1 MNLLRA
7 WGWAVWL
14 AALVFITPIPH
25 TIALRN
31 TLLFGGVLVL
41 LAGIRRAPRPQPGR
55 VMRTPLLALLALS
68 TWLLLHSLLLA
79 ADRAEALGNLRG
91 DWLLPLL
98 LGAVGAWVA
107 VRVPAGRAVK
117 AVLWALGAHM
127 IWLAGW
133 QVWLV
138 LQGLPVGFGAVPF
151 GERDFQS
158 TLHSF
163 LLALLIAQTLAA
175 GSIAGS
181 ARIGARGWLALALTF
196 AADALIRARNG
207 TLITLALSAAAAG
220 LLALQSRQRRRVL
233 LVAGAVA
240 ALGVTS
246 LSIDPRWSGLRESLD
261 IGWHSSSMYWMNRGG
276 EVPRTS
282 RGAPIEESAYMRA
295 AWARQATDF
304 IARHPLGTGFG
315 RDAFGRGI
323 AEVHGVG
330 GWVSSHSGLLDFTLA
345 VGWPGSLLLLLA
357 AVLTVRAG
365 WRQYVEQGD
374 PAGLMLSFLTGGY
387 LLRILLDGHFSGWR
401 LSLFALLFGVL
412 LGSFR
417 RRAP

>member
-1 MNLLRA
+1 MTLLRA
-7 WGWAVWL
+7 WGWAAWL

-31 TLLFGGVLVL
+31 ALLFGGVLVL
-41 LAGIRRAPRPQPGR
+41 LAGLRRAPRPQPGR
-55 VMRTPLLALLALS
+55 VMRPPLLAFIALS
-68 TWLLLHSLLLA
+68 AWIVLHSLLLA
-79 ADRAEALGNLRG
+79 AEPAIALGNLRG
-91 DWLLPLL
+91 DWALPLL
-98 LGAVGAWVA
+98 LAAVGAFVA
-107 VRVPAGRAVK
+107 ARAPAGRAVQ
-117 AVLWALGAHM
+117 AALWALGAHM
-127 IWLAGW
+127 VWLVGW

-151 GERDFQS
+151 GERDYQS
-158 TLHSF
+158 TLHNF
-163 LLALLIAQTLAA
+163 LLSLLVAQTLAA
-175 GSIAGS
+175 GAA
-181 ARIGARGWLALALTF
+181 ARVPLRNWGVLLATF

-207 TLITLALSAAAAG
+207 TLVTLALSAAAAG
-220 LLALQSRQRRRVL
+220 LLALKSRQRRRVL

-261 IGWHSSSMYWMNRGG
+261 IGWHSSSMYWMNRSG

-282 RGAPIEESAYMRA
+282 RGTPIEESAYMRA

-304 IARHPLGTGFG
+304 IARHPFGTGFG

-323 AEVHGVG
+323 AEVHGVP

-345 VGWPGSLLLLLA
+345 VGWPGSLLLLLT

-365 WRQYVEQGD
+365 WRQYADQGD
-374 PAGLMLSFLTGGY
+374 PAGLMLSFLAGGY

-401 LSLFALLFGVL
+401 LSLFALLLGVL

-417 RRAP
+417 RRSA